1 MREATEITIHT
12 SATEELRFVGA
23 IGAERGYKLIVQVD
37 RTGYVLFTIQD
48 EEGEKTDYSFAGLP
62 FEIVWAKS
70 GLTE

>member
-12 SATEELRFVGA
+12 SATEELRFA
-23 IGAERGYKLIVQVD
+23 GAERGYKLTVQVD
-37 RTGYVLFTIQD
+37 RTGYLLFTVQ
-48 EEGEKTDYSFAGLP
+48 EENEKTDFSFAGLP